1 LKGSEASKQD
11 NCYGYRRNCTTGL
24 DFGICYGM
32 EINVEKT
39 KVISISRQSSPLQIR
54 IDEKQLEFGMFKT
67 IWVA

>member
-1 LKGSEASKQD
+1 LV
-11 NCYGYRRNCTTGL
+11 
-24 DFGICYGM
+24 FGIYYGM

-54 IDEKQLEFGMFKT
+54 IDEKQLEFGMFRI